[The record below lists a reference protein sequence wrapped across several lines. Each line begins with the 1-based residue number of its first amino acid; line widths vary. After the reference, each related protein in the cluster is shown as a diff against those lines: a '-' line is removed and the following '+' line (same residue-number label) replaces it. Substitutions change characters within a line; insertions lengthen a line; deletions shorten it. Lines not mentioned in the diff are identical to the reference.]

1 MMLYSKVSETIL
13 GIDMDDLY
21 TFVYK
26 GVLTDESLD
35 KSGRRRRRNLGPEE
49 GERLR
54 VALSYEMLDIELLSE
69 AERMSIIYTAIHAF
83 ENMVREFVKKAMT
96 EAHKET
102 WWSKAPKKISEKVK
116 KRMDEEAKF
125 RWHGA
130 RGGSEIEYCDFG
142 DLSSIIVTN
151 WSVFEEI
158 LVDME
163 WVKSI
168 LSILERSRNIVM
180 HGSVLARQDIE
191 RIGINIRDWVRQ
203 VG

>member
-1 MMLYSKVSETIL
+1 
-13 GIDMDDLY
+13 MDDLY

-26 GVLTDESLD
+26 GILTDESLD
-35 KSGRRRRRNLGPEE
+35 KSGRKRRRNLGTEE
-49 GERLR
+49 TEHMR
-54 VALSYEMLDIELLSE
+54 VALSYEMIDNELLVE

-83 ENMVREFVKKAMT
+83 ENMVRDFVKKAMA
-96 EAHKET
+96 EAYQET
-102 WWSKAPKKISEKVK
+102 WWAKVPNKINDKVK
-116 KRMDEEAKF
+116 NRMDEEAKF

-130 RGGSEIEYCDFG
+130 RGGTEIEYCDFG

-151 WSVFEEI
+151 WKVFEEI

-180 HGSVLARQDIE
+180 HGGILARQDIE

>member
-1 MMLYSKVSETIL
+1 
-13 GIDMDDLY
+13 MDDLY

-26 GVLTDESLD
+26 GILTDESLD
-35 KSGRRRRRNLGPEE
+35 KAGRKKTHNFSQEE
-49 GERLR
+49 AQGIKD
-54 VALSYEMLDIELLSE
+54 ALSFEMLDSE
-69 AERMSIIYTAIHAF
+69 SLTDARKMSIIYTAIHAF
-83 ENMVREFVKKAMT
+83 ENMVRDLVKKAMV
-96 EAHKET
+96 EEYEEE
-102 WWSKAPKKISEKVK
+102 WWSKISERIKTKVT
-116 KRMDEEAKF
+116 KRMADEAKF

-142 DLSSIIVTN
+142 DLSSIVVAN

-163 WVKSI
+163 WTKSL

-180 HGSVLARQDIE
+180 HGGVLSRQDIE
-191 RIGINIRDWVRQ
+191 RIGMNVRDWVRQ

>member
-1 MMLYSKVSETIL
+1 
-13 GIDMDDLY
+13 MDDLY

-35 KSGRRRRRNLGPEE
+35 KSGRKRRHSLGPEE
-49 GERLR
+49 AERLR
-54 VALSYEMLDIELLSE
+54 ADLSYEMLDNELLSQ
-69 AERMSIIYTAIHAF
+69 AERMSIIYTSIHAF
-83 ENMVREFVKKAMT
+83 ENMVRDFVKKAMA
-96 EAHKET
+96 EKHKES
-102 WWSKAPKKISEKVK
+102 WWAKVPDKINKKVK
-116 KRMDEEAKF
+116 NRMVEDAKF
-125 RWHGA
+125 RWHGT
-130 RGGSEIEYCDFG
+130 RGGTEIEYCDFG

-151 WSVFEEI
+151 WNIFEEI

-180 HGSVLARQDIE
+180 HGGILVRQDIE
-191 RIGINIRDWVRQ
+191 RIGSNIRDWVRQ